1 MTAATTRPQKDSCP
15 ADASVEDAP
24 RRSARDRIFDAARE
38 LFYRQGIRAVGV
50 ESIAQ
55 EAGATK
61 MSLYRAF
68 ESKDELVAECLKQSE
83 REAWL
88 WWEATTAPHADDP
101 RAALLAIFDSLMLK
115 AKTCEKRGCAI
126 GNAAVELTD
135 DAHPARA
142 VVVAYNRE
150 KRRRLRLL
158 CKALGARDHES
169 LADGLQ
175 LLMDGAYLS
184 RLSLGAAGPN
194 ASLRQAAESLIS
206 AYT

>member
-1 MTAATTRPQKDSCP
+1 MTIASAERQKDSS
-15 ADASVEDAP
+15 ASEAP
-24 RRSARDRIFDAARE
+24 RPSARERIFAAARE

-61 MSLYRAF
+61 MTLYRAF
-68 ESKDELVAECLKQSE
+68 ESKDELVTACLRQSE
-83 REAWL
+83 IEAWQ
-88 WWEATTAPHADDP
+88 WWESTTGPHAGNP
-101 RAALLAIFDSLMLK
+101 RAALLAIFDSLALK

-135 DAHPARA
+135 DTHPARA

-150 KRRRLRLL
+150 KRRRLRAL
-158 CKALGARDHES
+158 CKALGARDHET

-184 RLSLGAAGPN
+184 RLSLGASGPN
-194 ASLRQAAESLIS
+194 ASLRRAAEALID
-206 AYT
+206 AHT

>member
-1 MTAATTRPQKDSCP
+1 MPPVTADRTRKSS
-15 ADASVEDAP
+15 ADASRP
-24 RRSARDRIFDAARE
+24 SARERIFAAARE

-50 ESIAQ
+50 ESIAH

-68 ESKDELVAECLKQSE
+68 ESKDALVAECLRDVEQGF
-83 REAWL
+83 WQ
-88 WWEATTAPHADDP
+88 WWDATTAPHADDP
-101 RAALLAIFDSLMLK
+101 RAALLALFDGLAAK
-115 AKTCEKRGCAI
+115 ARTCERRGCAI
-126 GNAAVELTD
+126 GNASVEITD

-150 KRRRLRLL
+150 KRRRLRAL
-158 CKALGARDHES
+158 CRALDAREPER

-184 RLSLGAAGPN
+184 RLSLGPSGPN
-194 ASLRQAAESLIS
+194 ASLAHAAACLVDAHLS
-206 AYT
+206 